1 MLCRHRCGT
10 QWAAVH
16 ICVSVEQ
23 VYYLVN
29 SRVLDK
35 KLGGGSI
42 ELSDLEG
49 DLRVGSD
56 KSEPDEQT
64 TNMHTLSTQLTEH
77 VSLQTDRD

>member
-1 MLCRHRCGT
+1 MSCRHRCGT

-16 ICVSVEQ
+16 ICVSVKQ

-29 SRVLDK
+29 NRVLDK

-49 DLRVGSD
+49 DLGVGGTRVNL
-56 KSEPDEQT
+56 
-64 TNMHTLSTQLTEH
+64 TNKQQLRCTH
-77 VSLQTDRD
+77 